1 MFPFK
6 SGEVQEISFL
16 PPTHPNKGEGGV
28 RDVPPLF
35 AWDVPGL
42 SLCHAEV
49 SNTIRT
55 PHASFE
61 EKKRAST
68 LLLLDAVTFVIF
80 NFFLFP

>member
-1 MFPFK
+1 MCRLFSPGMFQA
-6 SGEVQEISFL
+6 SVS
-16 PPTHPNKGEGGV
+16 
-28 RDVPPLF
+28 
-35 AWDVPGL
+35 
-42 SLCHAEV
+42 CHAEV

-80 NFFLFP
+80 NFYSFPINLIYIHLSD